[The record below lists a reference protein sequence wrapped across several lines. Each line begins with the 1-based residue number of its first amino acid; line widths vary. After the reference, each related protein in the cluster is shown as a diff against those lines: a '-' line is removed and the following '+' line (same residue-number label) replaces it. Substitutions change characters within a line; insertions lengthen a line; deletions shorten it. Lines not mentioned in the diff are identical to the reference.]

1 MEENKQPGNQFNI
14 PKDKTEHLIKVI
26 GVGGGGGNAV
36 KSMYE
41 TGVKNVRFAYCNTDS
56 QAYQSLFT
64 IR

>member
-1 MEENKQPGNQFNI
+1 MEENKQPGIKFNI
-14 PKDKTEHLIKVI
+14 PQDKTEHLIKVI

-41 TGVKNVRFAYCNTDS
+41 KGVKNVSFAVCNTDS